1 MINEEL
7 SHTFN
12 GIADILELKNENPF
26 RIRAYRKAA
35 QIMEDLAEDVTG
47 LIGTGKLKD
56 VPGIGK
62 DLYAKIEEYALTGK
76 ITVFEELK
84 KEFPQGVLDILY
96 IPGVGPKTAKLLF
109 ETQGIDSI
117 EKLETAAGSGKLTGI
132 KGIKDKT
139 IANILKGIALKK
151 SIQGR
156 FPLGTALP
164 IGEMIVNELKKVKG
178 VSSIE
183 LAGSIRRRK
192 ETVGDIDILIISN
205 EPELVMDR
213 FAQVKDIER
222 MLSRGPT
229 RSSAILK
236 NTHIQV
242 DVRVVEKD
250 SFGAALAYFT
260 GSKAHNIKLRE
271 IAIKKGYKLNE
282 YGVFDINNDRKVSG
296 ATEEDVYDALG
307 LQFVPPE
314 IREDQGEIELAL
326 EHRLPALIR
335 QQDIRGDV
343 HMHTV
348 YSDGDSTV
356 SQMAEY
362 ARSLGYA
369 YIAITDHSQS
379 LGIARGLDPMRLESQ
394 IKEIDA
400 FNTTAAGI
408 KVLKGMEVDILG
420 DGRLD
425 MDSALLDRLDI
436 VIGSVHSGFK
446 QSREQITGRMIK
458 AMATGLVDCIGHP
471 SGRLIGER
479 DAYELDWDAVFD
491 AARTY
496 HVAMEINSY
505 PLRLDLTDTMIKKAH
520 SKGLKFMITTD
531 SHDPKQMRYM
541 SYGVSVA
548 RRGWLEEKD
557 VVNTKNYTD
566 LMKWLK
572 GDR

>member
-1 MINEEL
+1 MTNEEL
-7 SHTFN
+7 SHIFN

-47 LIGTGKLKD
+47 LVGTGKLKD
-56 VPGIGK
+56 MPGIGK
-62 DLYAKIEEYALTGK
+62 DLTAKIEEYIRTGK
-76 ITVFEELK
+76 IAVFEELK
-84 KEFPQGVLDILY
+84 KEFPQGVIDIIT
-96 IPGVGPKTAKLLF
+96 IPGIGPKTAKLLF

-117 EKLETAAGSGKLTGI
+117 EKLETAAGSGALKGI

-164 IGEMIVNELKKVKG
+164 IGEMIVNELKQVKG
-178 VSSIE
+178 VNTIE
-183 LAGSIRRRK
+183 LAGSIRRRR
-192 ETVGDIDILIISN
+192 ETVGDVDVLVISN
-205 EPELVMDR
+205 EPEFVMDR
-213 FAQVKDIER
+213 FVQIKDIER
-222 MLSRGPT
+222 VLSRGPT

-260 GSKAHNIKLRE
+260 GSKAHNIKMRE

-282 YGVFDINNDRKVSG
+282 YGVFDVKNDRKISG
-296 ATEEDVYDALG
+296 ATEEDVYAVLG

-326 EHRLPALIR
+326 EHRLPALIC
-335 QQDIRGDV
+335 QHDIRGDV

-356 SQMAEY
+356 SQMAAY
-362 ARSLGYA
+362 ARSIGYA

-400 FNTTAAGI
+400 FNTTGAGI

-446 QSREQITGRMIK
+446 QSKEQITGRMIK
-458 AMATGLVDCIGHP
+458 AMETGLVDCIGHP

-491 AARTY
+491 AARMY

-520 SKGLKFMITTD
+520 TKGLKFIITTD

-548 RRGWLEEKD
+548 RRGWLEKKD
-557 VVNTKNYTD
+557 VLNTKNYTD

>member
-1 MINEEL
+1 MTNEEL
-7 SHTFN
+7 SKIFN
-12 GIADILELKNENPF
+12 NIADILELKNDNPF

-35 QIMEDLAEDVTG
+35 QVMEDLTEDAAG
-47 LIGTGKLKD
+47 LIGTGRLKELS
-56 VPGIGK
+56 GIGK
-62 DLYAKIEEYALTGK
+62 DLSAKIEEYVQTGK
-76 ITVFEELK
+76 IGDFEELK

-96 IPGVGPKTAKLLF
+96 IPGVGPKTAKLLYD
-109 ETQGIDSI
+109 TYGIDSI
-117 EKLETAAGSGKLTGI
+117 EKLEVYAGSGKLQGI

-164 IGEMIVNELKKVKG
+164 IGEMIVHELSGVKG
-178 VSSIE
+178 VSNIE

-192 ETVGDIDILIISN
+192 ETVGDIDILVTSD
-205 EPELVMDR
+205 EPEILMNTFV
-213 FAQVKDIER
+213 QLKEIER
-222 MLSRGPT
+222 VLSHGPT
-229 RSSAILK
+229 RSSAVLK
-236 NTHIQV
+236 NTHLQV
-242 DVRVVEKD
+242 DVRVVEDD

-271 IAIKKGYKLNE
+271 IAVKKGCKLNE
-282 YGVFDINNDRKVSG
+282 YGVFDLKNDRKIAG
-296 ATEEDVYDALG
+296 ATERDVYEALG
-307 LQFVPPE
+307 LQPVPPE
-314 IREDQGEIELAL
+314 IREDLGEIELAL
-326 EHRLPALIR
+326 GHRLPELIE
-335 QQDIRGDV
+335 QEDIRGDV

-356 SQMAEY
+356 EQMA
-362 ARSLGYA
+362 AHAKSLGYE

-379 LGIARGLDPMRLESQ
+379 LNIARGLDPRRLESQ
-394 IKEIDA
+394 INEIDA
-400 FNTTAAGI
+400 FNETAAGI

-420 DGRLD
+420 DGSLD
-425 MDSALLDRLDI
+425 MDGSLLDKLDI

-446 QSREQITGRMIK
+446 QSREQITGRIIK
-458 AMATGLVDCIGHP
+458 AMATGLVDVIGHP

-479 DAYELDWDAVFD
+479 DAYEADWDAVFS
-491 AARTY
+491 AAGTY

-548 RRGWLEEKD
+548 RRGWLEKRD
-557 VVNTKNYTD
+557 VVNTKNYKGF
-566 LMKWLK
+566 MKWLK